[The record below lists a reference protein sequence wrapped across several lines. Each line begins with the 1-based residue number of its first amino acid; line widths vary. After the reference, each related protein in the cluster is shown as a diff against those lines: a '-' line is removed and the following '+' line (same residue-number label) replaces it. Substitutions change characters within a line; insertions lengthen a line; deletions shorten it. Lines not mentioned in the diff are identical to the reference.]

1 MAFDAAVRPVK
12 PAVRCGRV
20 VEPTAN
26 LHLWMPPLMQVIFEC
41 FGNVNGCSHLSGLLM
56 RRFRCRWPVWRYAVQ
71 FQISLAG

>member
-26 LHLWMPPLMQVIFEC
+26 LQSAGQTRLSPQ
-41 FGNVNGCSHLSGLLM
+41 SHQ
-56 RRFRCRWPVWRYAVQ
+56 WPVSPDCV
-71 FQISLAG
+71 